1 MILRLALFAL
11 MAVGLL
17 GFGTVAWISSH
28 PLSGAGRHASGSGQ
42 SAATEQRTVLVLTRD
57 LRAGTLLK
65 AEDIGTR
72 PFTPADAARDTPPL
86 ADSAETRRGLVGS
99 MVRRSLVAGDVLR
112 QQDVMRPGD
121 HGFLAAVLQPGMRAV
136 TVGVDTISGSA
147 GLIWPGDRVDL
158 ILTQSIE
165 EPGLPAGRRVAA
177 ETVLQNTRV
186 IAIDQQLVQG
196 VDPAVAE
203 GKTARTVTLEV
214 TGEQAERVQVAA
226 RIGRLSLAVR
236 AADQSNQALAARPL
250 APVWAGDV
258 SHALTSR
265 SAPPGNVLR
274 VYRGAADGKEFH
286 F

>member
-11 MAVGLL
+11 MALGLL

-28 PLSGAGRHASGSGQ
+28 PPGAASPGQ
-42 SAATEQRTVLVLTRD
+42 AKITVRQTVLVLARD

-65 AEDIGTR
+65 AEDLTAKDLTGEQAAQHPDAI
-72 PFTPADAARDTPPL
+72 PDAADA
-86 ADSAETRRGLVGS
+86 RRNLVGG
-99 MVRRSLVAGDVLR
+99 MVRRSLAEGEFLR
-112 QQDVMRPGD
+112 AHDVMRPGD

-136 TVGVDTISGSA
+136 TVGVNSISGTA
-147 GLIWPGDRVDL
+147 GLIWPGDHVDL

-165 EPGLPAGRRVAA
+165 DPTLPLGRRIAA
-177 ETVLQNTRV
+177 ETVLQNALV

-196 VDPAVAE
+196 AVPGAAE

-214 TGEQAERVQVAA
+214 TGQQAERIQVAA

-236 AADQSNQALAARPL
+236 SAEQASRSAATTHATT
-250 APVWAGDV
+250 PVWAGDV
-258 SHALTSR
+258 SRALTSAP
-265 SAPPGNVLR
+265 APPSNVLR
-274 VYRGAADGKEFH
+274 VYRGGAEGKEFH